1 MNGKG
6 PSRQDT
12 IAFLLLLVTVIWF
25 DREMVST
32 NQVPFFRDLGP
43 FFYPMRFSLAES
55 FKAGELPLWN
65 RHTAMGYPLLANFQ
79 SGAFYPPNILFL
91 ILPFFGA
98 VRAVFLLHYLIAAS
112 GSYMLCR
119 HWKYPPYL
127 AIIGALMFT
136 VGGTIVSL
144 SNLMNHFQ
152 TAVWLPWVILMGERA
167 FRSSSRKDFLAL
179 TVALLVQFL
188 AGSPELY
195 AMSMGLLLLDG
206 LRLKTA
212 DESVS
217 YRKTTSIL
225 IAANVVVVGLAMI
238 QVLPTIELVLESRG
252 PVPDHY
258 SVASL
263 WSLRPVSLINVFF
276 PYGEVDKSMISGI
289 RLFFRSDIPFLVSHY
304 MGAIT
309 LFGICLW
316 CFYGSLKERGIL
328 LGLLLSSL
336 IMALGDHTPIF
347 SFLYHSVPFLKLF
360 RFPEKF
366 FFVTHALLVFMTL
379 RGLNGFVKD
388 DHPSP
393 RGSLVVL
400 FSLPILLFLL
410 YLFTR
415 VETESLSRFIAWAT
429 GTPLYFPP
437 MLKSASG
444 VLFYLERQTALV
456 FGILLLLILWKK
468 GKLRSTLFQPLIVAL
483 VLLDLN
489 SANRPYR
496 FLLDP
501 GFVFQGQKAITNPD
515 PQPYRLFY
523 YPDPTNIHPAHYI
536 IHKRQSFGE
545 LYSMITEN
553 LLPNTGLFHGFDYM
567 QELDALRRWRY
578 LVFVDVANAL
588 PPDRQYRLLG
598 ALNVKYINSLRPLPP
613 GDVSLIRHF
622 PEYPSWVYRINGG
635 IPRVYIVSQASEE
648 KDPVKVLN
656 RLSSLEFDPLKEVI
670 LEEPISIPTN
680 GNFRSQAE
688 IVRYENQFV
697 IIKASLNSPGILV
710 LADTHYPG
718 WRVYVDGKE
727 KEILHAN
734 LFFRGVSLSQGKHV
748 VEFRYEPLSFTIG
761 SIISLMTTLGIM
773 GWIFVAHLNV
783 RSMKERVAGGF
794 SRVHD

>member
-1 MNGKG
+1 MNGKS

-65 RHTAMGYPLLANFQ
+65 RHTAMGFPLLANFQ

-91 ILPFFGA
+91 FLPFFGA
-98 VRAVFLLHYLIAAS
+98 VRAVFLLHYLVAAS

-119 HWKYPPYL
+119 HWQYPPYL
-127 AIIGALMFT
+127 AIIGALVFT
-136 VGGTIVSL
+136 LGGTIVSL

-152 TAVWLPWVILMGERA
+152 TAVWLPWVVLMGERA
-167 FRSSSRKDFLAL
+167 FRSSSKKDFLAL

-195 AMSMGLLLLDG
+195 AMSMGLLLVDG

-212 DESVS
+212 DKSVS
-217 YRKTTSIL
+217 YRKTSSIL

-276 PYGEVDKSMISGI
+276 PYGEVDKSMVSGI
-289 RLFFRSDIPFLVSHY
+289 RLFFRLDIPFLISHY

-316 CFYGSLKERGIL
+316 CFYGSLKEKGIL

-347 SFLYHSVPFLKLF
+347 PFLYQSVPFLKLF

-400 FSLPILLFLL
+400 FSLPILLSLL

-415 VETESLSRFIAWAT
+415 VETVSLSRFIAWAT

-444 VLFYLERQTALV
+444 VLFYLERQIALV

-515 PQPYRLFY
+515 PQPHRLFY

-536 IHKRQSFGE
+536 THERQSFSE
-545 LYSMITEN
+545 LYSMMTEN

-578 LVFVDVANAL
+578 RVFVDVANAL

-598 ALNVKYINSLRPLPP
+598 ALNVKYISSLRPLPP
-613 GDVSLIRHF
+613 GDVSLIRHL
-622 PEYPSWVYRINGG
+622 PEYPSWVYRLNGG

-648 KDPVKVLN
+648 KDPVKVLD

-718 WRVYVDGKE
+718 WQVYVDGKE

-761 SIISLMTTLGIM
+761 MIISLMTL
-773 GWIFVAHLNV
+773 
-783 RSMKERVAGGF
+783 F
-794 SRVHD
+794 SIVIWSILVFAINGKKDKLAKP